1 MQMSQLRPAYAI
13 AQQYGVKSLAYGGPG
28 SGKTPLIK
36 TAPRPV
42 VCACE
47 PGMLSLR
54 DWDGPVWE
62 AFTPAAIDEF
72 FAWVFGS
79 NEVHNFDTI
88 CIDSVSQMAETYL
101 GKALVTHKHGLK
113 AYGEM
118 SDKVMRHLGMSDN
131 GQGQPC
137 GLYYLQQ
144 KHVYLVAKQMLSQEG
159 GGITK
164 KRPYFPG
171 NELNVKV
178 PHLYDEILHI
188 GVMQIPGVAG
198 QQRAIRTLETLEVT
212 ARDRSGRLAECE
224 PCDLGALFAK
234 CMS

>member
-1 MQMSQLRPAYAI
+1 MQMSQLRPAYAC
-13 AQQYGVKSLAYGGPG
+13 ATQYGVKALGYGGPG
-28 SGKTPLIK
+28 SGKTPLIR

-42 VCACE
+42 VCVTE
-47 PGMLSLR
+47 PGLLSLR

-62 AFTPAAIDEF
+62 AYTPAAIDEF
-72 FAWVFGS
+72 FLWAS
-79 NEVHNFDTI
+79 TSAEAANFDTI
-88 CIDSVSQMAETYL
+88 CVDSLSQMAEVYL
-101 GKALVTHKHGLK
+101 GAALKTHKHGLK

-118 SDKVMRHLGMSDN
+118 SEKVMGHVTT
-131 GQGQPC
+131 
-137 GLYYLQQ
+137 LYYMQN
-144 KHVYLVAKQMLSQEG
+144 KHAYLIAKQMLTEEG
-159 GGITK
+159 GGMKK

-224 PCDLGALFAK
+224 PCDLSALFAK